1 MKKVNKSILSVVL
14 ILVVVYFG
22 SLYFMPTQQEVVVML
37 NNEFF
42 LQLGKKPPDN
52 LLQNHFVSSSNTT
65 KNGNDEYV
73 LSPRDT
79 MLYKSLSIKT
89 LDNCIQVVQFNYN
102 SNSEKNISIK
112 FRNIEETID
121 IKNIT
126 SDYYNRIEYGYL
138 ISLKKCNGNG
148 TLTII
153 NLEGINP
160 SNKIF
165 F

>member
-1 MKKVNKSILSVVL
+1 MKKVNKSILGVVL
-14 ILVVVYFG
+14 ILAVVYFG
-22 SLYFMPTQQEVVVML
+22 SLYFMPSQQDVVVML

-42 LQLGKKPPDN
+42 LQLGKEIPNN
-52 LLQNHFVSSSNTT
+52 LHQNHFASSSNTT
-65 KNGNDEYV
+65 KNGDDEYV

-89 LDNCIQVVQFNYN
+89 LDNCVQVVQFNYN
-102 SNSEKNISIK
+102 SDSEKNISIK
-112 FRNIEETID
+112 FINIEETIE
-121 IKNIT
+121 IKNIK
-126 SDYYNRIEYGYL
+126 SDYYNRIQYGYL

-153 NLEGINP
+153 NLADIKP